1 MKEKVLNKPATTQEP
16 ILDVIANRWSGRAY
30 DASKLVTQAQIISML
45 EAARWAPSCFG
56 DEPWRFIVWDKN
68 KDTVAWEKA
77 FDCIVPGNQSWA
89 KNAPVFILICADTLF
104 SHNQKPNRWGAYDT
118 GAAAVSL
125 CLQATS
131 MGLMTHQM
139 GGFDGEK
146 ARTAFNIPD
155 QYQMMAMLAVG
166 YAAEV
171 DSLSDELKERELAP
185 RKRHALSELFYD
197 GVWNQPII

>member
-1 MKEKVLNKPATTQEP
+1 MQKPAITQAP
-16 ILDVIANRWSGRAY
+16 IHDIIANRWSPRAY
-30 DASKLVTQAQIISML
+30 DANKAVSQKQIISLL

-68 KDTVAWEKA
+68 QDAAAWEKA
-77 FDCIVPGNQSWA
+77 FDCIVPGNQTWA
-89 KNAPVFILICADTLF
+89 KDAPVLILICADTLF
-104 SHNQKPNRWGAYDT
+104 SHNQKPNRWANYDT

-131 MGLMTHQM
+131 MGLVTHQM

-146 ARTAFNIPD
+146 TRAAFGIPE
-155 QYQMMAMLAVG
+155 QIEMMSMLAVG
-166 YAAEV
+166 YVADA
-171 DSLSDELKERELAP
+171 DTLSDELKERELAP
-185 RKRHALSELFYD
+185 RKRRPLGELFYD

>member
-1 MKEKVLNKPATTQEP
+1 MQKPATTQAP
-16 ILDVIANRWSGRAY
+16 IHDVIANRWSPRAY
-30 DASKLVTQAQIISML
+30 DANKAVSQTQIISLL

-68 KDTVAWEKA
+68 QDVAAWEKA
-77 FDCIVPGNQSWA
+77 FDCIVPGNQTWA
-89 KNAPVFILICADTLF
+89 KDAPVLILICADTLF
-104 SHNQKPNRWGAYDT
+104 SHNQKLNRWANYDT

-131 MGLMTHQM
+131 MGLVTHQM

-146 ARTAFNIPD
+146 ARAAFSIPD
-155 QYQMMAMLAVG
+155 QIDMMSMLAVG
-166 YAAEV
+166 YATDA
-171 DSLSDELKERELAP
+171 DTLSDELKERELAP
-185 RKRHALSELFYD
+185 RKRRPLAELFYE

>member
-1 MKEKVLNKPATTQEP
+1 MQKPATTQAP
-16 ILDVIANRWSGRAY
+16 IHDVIANRWSPRGY
-30 DASKLVTQAQIISML
+30 DANKAVSQTQIISLL

-68 KDTVAWEKA
+68 QDAAAWEKA
-77 FDCIVPGNQSWA
+77 FDCIVPGNQTWA
-89 KNAPVFILICADTLF
+89 KDAPVLILICANTLF
-104 SHNQKPNRWGAYDT
+104 SHNQKPNRWANYDT

-131 MGLMTHQM
+131 MGLATHQM

-146 ARTAFNIPD
+146 ARAAFGIPE
-155 QYQMMAMLAVG
+155 QIEMMSMLAVG
-166 YAAEV
+166 YAA
-171 DSLSDELKERELAP
+171 DADTLSDELKEREIAP
-185 RKRHALSELFYD
+185 RKRRSLAELFYE

>member
-1 MKEKVLNKPATTQEP
+1 MQKPAITQAP
-16 ILDVIANRWSGRAY
+16 IHDIIANRWSPRAY
-30 DASKLVTQAQIISML
+30 DANKAVSQKQIISLL

-68 KDTVAWEKA
+68 QDETAWDIA
-77 FDCIVPGNQSWA
+77 YDCIVPGNQTWA
-89 KNAPVFILICADTLF
+89 KDAPVLILICADTLF
-104 SHNQKPNRWGAYDT
+104 SHNQKPNRWANYDT

-131 MGLMTHQM
+131 MGLVTHQM

-146 ARTAFNIPD
+146 THAAFGIPE
-155 QYQMMAMLAVG
+155 QIEMMSMLAVG
-166 YAAEV
+166 YAA
-171 DSLSDELKERELAP
+171 DADTLSDEFKERALAP
-185 RKRHALSELFYD
+185 RKRRPLGELFYD